1 MINVLNFPNAYK
13 EVDTILKYVEDDDLK
28 LIPQE
33 FIDAIE
39 SNMNKNHEF
48 EYNINLEFEQ
58 QNILRETKAI
68 FAYIFLNYWADKEQV
83 KEIKEQFR
91 KDIEQN
97 EKEKSKIYNTSN
109 LFKNKKEATAD
120 VDETKVNQTLLVEY
134 KESVFTKLKKFIK
147 SFLCNK

>member
-13 EVDTILKYVEDDDLK
+13 EVDTILKYVKEDDLK

-33 FIDAIE
+33 FKDAIK
-39 SNMNKNHEF
+39 SNMNENHEF
-48 EYNINLEFEQ
+48 EYYTNLEFEQ

-68 FAYIFLNYWADKEQV
+68 FAYIFLNYWADEKQV

-109 LFKNKKEATAD
+109 LFKNKKETTVDVGAT
-120 VDETKVNQTLLVEY
+120 KSNQASIVEY
-134 KESVFTKLKKFIK
+134 KESVFIKLKKYIK
-147 SFLCNK
+147 SFFM